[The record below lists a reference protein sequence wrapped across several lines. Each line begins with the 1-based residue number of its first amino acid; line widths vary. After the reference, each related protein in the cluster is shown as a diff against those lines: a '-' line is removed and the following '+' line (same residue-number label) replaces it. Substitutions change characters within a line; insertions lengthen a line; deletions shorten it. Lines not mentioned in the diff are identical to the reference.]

1 MDNDGVKRL
10 VRNVGEAVFAVL
22 FLCMYLCVCV
32 CEVCVYLWGWEGRGV
47 YGCVRKGGGALYESL
62 CTGVVCVCLSVCSY
76 LLTFIIFA
84 FHLIFSLFPQGNYQ
98 MSFANSAGW
107 ASNPLCVKRC
117 LDLT

>member
-47 YGCVRKGGGALYESL
+47 YGCVRKGGGR
-62 CTGVVCVCLSVCSY
+62 CMRVCVRGLYVFVCLCAHICLR
-76 LLTFIIFA
+76 LL
-84 FHLIFSLFPQGNYQ
+84 SLRF
-98 MSFANSAGW
+98 
-107 ASNPLCVKRC
+107 
-117 LDLT
+117 T